1 MPDKK
6 LNIALIGSK
15 FMGKAHSHAW
25 RNVGKFFETG
35 TEPVLKVVCAQERE
49 ALEKFAAHWGWGE
62 TTTRWEDVV
71 SRPDIDIVDVAAPTW
86 LHFPIVMA
94 ATQAGKHIFCEK
106 PFALDSGQA
115 AKMLAAAKRAG
126 IVHYLNHNYRR
137 CPAVAL
143 AQGLVE
149 AGRLGRIFHW
159 RGAYLQ
165 SWIVDP
171 AFPLT
176 WQLRRET
183 AGAGPHADLNS
194 HSVDLARFLAGEI
207 TSVMSMT
214 SHFVTERP
222 LADASAGAF
231 QAVSR
236 SHTTG
241 PVTVEDAS
249 FMLAE
254 FENGALGSFEATRF
268 APGRKNYNCFE
279 VYGSRGSLAFNLEKM
294 NELQYFSADDPA
306 STQGF
311 RTILVTEPDH
321 PYMRAWWPPGHIIGY
336 EHTFIHAA
344 ADFLK
349 AIVAGQ
355 GIRPNF
361 EDGLR
366 IMEILDAGLQSAL
379 EGRRISVA
387 SPGDRKT
394 L

>member
-15 FMGKAHSHAW
+15 FMGKAHSSAW
-25 RNVGKFFETG
+25 RNVGMFFDTG
-35 TEPVLKVVCAQERE
+35 AEPVLKLACAQQPE
-49 ALEKFAAHWGWGE
+49 ALKKFAAHWGWEE
-62 TTTRWEDVV
+62 TTMGWEDVV
-71 SRPDIDIVDVAAPTW
+71 SRPDIDIVDVSAPTC

-94 ATQAGKHIFCEK
+94 AAKAGKHIFCEK

-115 AKMLAAAKRAG
+115 KEMLEAAKRAG

-137 CPAVAL
+137 APAVAL
-143 AQGLVE
+143 AREFIV

-176 WQLRRET
+176 WQLQRKT
-183 AGAGPHADLNS
+183 AGSGPHADLNS
-194 HSVDLARFLAGEI
+194 HSVDLARYLVGEI
-207 TSVMSMT
+207 SSVMAMT

-231 QAVSR
+231 QSGSR
-236 SHTTG
+236 SHATG

-249 FMLAE
+249 FMVAE
-254 FENGALGSFEATRF
+254 FANGALGSFDATRF

-279 VYGSRGSLAFNLEKM
+279 IYGSLGSLAFNLERM
-294 NELQYFSADDPA
+294 NELEYFSAEDA
-306 STQGF
+306 AGAQGF
-311 RTILVTEPDH
+311 RTILATEAKH
-321 PYMRAWWPPGHIIGY
+321 PYISAWWPPGHIIGY
-336 EHTFIHAA
+336 EHTFVHAA
-344 ADFLK
+344 ADFLR
-349 AIVAGQ
+349 AVVSG
-355 GIRPNF
+355 GEIRPNF

-366 IMEILDAGLQSAL
+366 VMEILDAGLESAR
-379 EGRRISVA
+379 EGRRVTV
-387 SPGDRKT
+387 GG
-394 L
+394 

>member
-1 MPDKK
+1 
-6 LNIALIGSK
+6 
-15 FMGKAHSHAW
+15 
-25 RNVGKFFETG
+25 
-35 TEPVLKVVCAQERE
+35 
-49 ALEKFAAHWGWGE
+49 
-62 TTTRWEDVV
+62 
-71 SRPDIDIVDVAAPTW
+71 
-86 LHFPIVMA
+86 MA

-241 PVTVEDAS
+241 PVTVEDAA
-249 FMLAE
+249 FMLTR

-268 APGRKNYNCFE
+268 APGRKNYNTFE
-279 VYGSRGSLAFNLEKM
+279 IYGSKGSLTFNAERM
-294 NELQYFSADDPA
+294 NELNFFSADDPDCA
-306 STQGF
+306 QGF
-311 RTILVTEPDH
+311 RNILVTEPVH
-321 PYMRAWWPPGHIIGY
+321 PYLNAWWPPGHIIGY
-336 EHTFIHAA
+336 EHTFVNAM
-344 ADFLK
+344 ADFLH
-349 AIVAGQ
+349 AIDSGTKVE
-355 GIRPNF
+355 PNF
-361 EDGLR
+361 VDGVKE
-366 IMEILDAGLQSAL
+366 MKVLDAALDSART
-379 EGRRISVA
+379 GQ
-387 SPGDRKT
+387 
-394 L
+394 